1 MTDDGFKYLLRN
13 QVTDSVYDNAIQ
25 PDYYAFYFDIKS
37 WGERIKT
44 FIKVRIEKQPVWFFI
59 DDGEIVQ
66 MILVLD
72 LEQFEQLSTE
82 IDILLK
88 EKEA

>member
-37 WGERIKT
+37 WGERIRT
-44 FIKVRIEKQPVWFFI
+44 FIKVRIEKQPVWLFI

>member
-1 MTDDGFKYLLRN
+1 MTDVGFKYLLRN

-44 FIKVRIEKQPVWFFI
+44 FIKVRIEKQPVWLFI
-59 DDGEIVQ
+59 DNSEIVQ

-82 IDILLK
+82 IDTLLK
-88 EKEA
+88 EK